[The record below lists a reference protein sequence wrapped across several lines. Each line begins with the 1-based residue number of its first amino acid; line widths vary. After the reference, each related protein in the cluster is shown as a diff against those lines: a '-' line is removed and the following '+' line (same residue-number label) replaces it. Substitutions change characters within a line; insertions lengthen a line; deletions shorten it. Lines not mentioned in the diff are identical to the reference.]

1 MYCVVQIG
9 SRMFRFECGTTR
21 STWSCALALKT
32 ARSAARRARRRMR
45 ESPAGATRGRLTG
58 HGRHRN
64 QRLAVNR
71 GAKSSALAL
80 LAALSLLSPALEMA
94 ITGRVEMFSSYGLA
108 ETAVSLVLLFWWY
121 HLDKADHDYQAGRLM
136 NAGVLLLALVAL
148 PIYFVRSR
156 GWRRGARAS
165 ALAALFLG
173 ATFVLGE
180 LGERFGTL
188 LRS

>member
-1 MYCVVQIG
+1 MN
-9 SRMFRFECGTTR
+9 RR
-21 STWSCALALKT
+21 AKT
-32 ARSAARRARRRMR
+32 A
-45 ESPAGATRGRLTG
+45 
-58 HGRHRN
+58 
-64 QRLAVNR
+64 
-71 GAKSSALAL
+71 ALGL

-148 PIYFVRSR
+148 PIYFIRSR
-156 GWRRGARAS
+156 GWRRGARAI
-165 ALAALFLG
+165 AFAALFLG

-188 LRS
+188 LRL